1 MSKNLVVSNIF
12 RNFVLQLKNKSNQ
25 LKPLTTMKAKIG
37 KSMVAVSVILLV
49 VSLATANIVGTIA
62 SMASVTYSTAL
73 SNDK

>member
-1 MSKNLVVSNIF
+1 
-12 RNFVLQLKNKSNQ
+12 
-25 LKPLTTMKAKIG
+25 MKAKIG

>member
-1 MSKNLVVSNIF
+1 
-12 RNFVLQLKNKSNQ
+12 
-25 LKPLTTMKAKIG
+25 MKAKIG

-73 SNDK
+73 ANDK

>member
-1 MSKNLVVSNIF
+1 
-12 RNFVLQLKNKSNQ
+12 
-25 LKPLTTMKAKIG
+25 MKTKIG

-73 SNDK
+73 ANDK

>member
-1 MSKNLVVSNIF
+1 
-12 RNFVLQLKNKSNQ
+12 
-25 LKPLTTMKAKIG
+25 MKAKVG

-73 SNDK
+73 ANDK

>member
-1 MSKNLVVSNIF
+1 
-12 RNFVLQLKNKSNQ
+12 
-25 LKPLTTMKAKIG
+25 MKVKIG

-73 SNDK
+73 INDK